1 MESVPLM
8 HSVCNG
14 QRVGFGVLITDY
26 NRGISMNH
34 SEVRKD
40 LLSQLLYEAQSYRK
54 FEDIEKLV
62 DSGMDLSM
70 VPIQPLYVSLQSTS
84 SDQIANI
91 LPKLSSEQRQAL
103 RDIDLWQKDSIDSD
117 AILRWIDIYSKCSDD
132 NIILEYVKSEDFL
145 LTLKNQFN
153 IQTFDVEDPMYPEG
167 DNYFL
172 TEDNLLLIEYPEN
185 FKMVQE
191 LKEMIRRLYAEE
203 GVENAYAFLFKMIV
217 DSYQLMEEEAY
228 GEKKE
233 RLRDYGFIDYYDAL
247 QYSTP
252 FLRKTEID
260 QFIKHKKGI
269 TPTIDPLSAN
279 QALHSSS
286 LVPYQA
292 GMDHLKDALE
302 KVSEER
308 RQKFL
313 HFSFVRLVNSQ
324 MTLGDAL
331 KNGTVAMGRVG
342 NQTKQRLEL
351 GFDYIIETL
360 DKKDQGNIFYIY
372 DFFDLYKVG
381 HSLIEIT
388 KRNIHKSLSQTSFE
402 KDDSS
407 YFLGMYWN
415 SFLENSEGDVS
426 RYKFDGSSKPL
437 EINSLYSFKIW
448 NEATETFVKSLPF
461 IQTFFKSLDKLKTQ
475 GLLNDQ
481 FYLNYELDNIDF
493 EAIIISSFINFV
505 GGHYEAESA
514 GKMGVTI
521 SELKSFYHSF
531 FKKHGQEYLIKG
543 EEDPILRD
551 KVTLFLQKFGLD
563 SVPGFNKY
571 LYQIFIEQL
580 NGYEI
585 DGMEEEEFKHIGG
598 PILLNNLKN

>member
-1 MESVPLM
+1 MSHPELK
-8 HSVCNG
+8 
-14 QRVGFGVLITDY
+14 
-26 NRGISMNH
+26 
-34 SEVRKD
+34 KD

-70 VPIQPLYVSLQSTS
+70 VPIQPLYVSLQTTS
-84 SDQIANI
+84 SDQIAHI
-91 LPKLSSEQRQAL
+91 LPKLSPDQRQAL
-103 RDIDLWQKDSIDSD
+103 RDIDLWQKDTIDPE
-117 AILRWIDIYSKCSDD
+117 AALRWVDIYAKCPDD
-132 NIILEYVKSEDFL
+132 KIILEYVRSEDFL
-145 LTLKNQFN
+145 IALKNQFT
-153 IQTFDVEDPMYPEG
+153 IQTFDVEEPEYPDG

-191 LKEMIRRLYAEE
+191 LKEMIRRLYAQD
-203 GVENAYAFLFKMIV
+203 GVENAYAFLFKMVV

-228 GEKKE
+228 EEKKE
-233 RLRDYGFIDYYDAL
+233 RLRDYGFIDYFDAL
-247 QYSTP
+247 EHSTP

-260 QFIKHKKGI
+260 HFIKHKKSL
-269 TPTIDPLSAN
+269 TPEIDPLSAN
-279 QALHSSS
+279 QVLHSSS

-292 GMDHLKDALE
+292 GMDHLKVALE
-302 KVSEER
+302 KVTDEK

-313 HFSFVRLVNSQ
+313 HFSFVRLVNAQ

-331 KNGTVAMGRVG
+331 KNGTLAMGRVG
-342 NQTKQRLEL
+342 QKTKQRLEL
-351 GFDYIIETL
+351 GLDYILGSLSKEDG
-360 DKKDQGNIFYIY
+360 DKVFYIY
-372 DFFDLYKVG
+372 DFFDLFKVG

-388 KRNIHKSLSQTSFE
+388 KKNIHKSLSQTAFE
-402 KDDSS
+402 KDDFS

-415 SFLENSEGDVS
+415 SFLENSEEDVA

-437 EINSLYSFKIW
+437 EINSLHAFKIW

-461 IQTFFKSLDKLKTQ
+461 IQTFFRSLEKLKTN
-475 GLLNDQ
+475 GHLNDQ

-505 GGHYEAESA
+505 GGHYETENA

-521 SELKSFYHSF
+521 AELKSFYHNY
-531 FKKHGQEYLIKG
+531 FKKHGEEYLIKG
-543 EEDPILRD
+543 EEDPILRE
-551 KVTLFLQKFGLD
+551 KVSLFLQKFGLD

-598 PILLNNLKN
+598 PILLNNLRN